1 MIACFLVIY
10 LPICSTS
17 SVTGKTKEEET
28 EEGSESS
35 EEEEEEPNEEDENDE
50 DAIGLDGQLDE
61 DEEKFTFEFKD
72 LSEEFRGDVATL
84 LKSLTKK
91 SGNYELS
98 KAVSEQSTVG
108 TAIVCEE
115 GDDVFGFASI
125 LPLASYMHLDFFK
138 GIIADLLIEVQKL
151 PEDGETA
158 TIMST
163 CVGGDDAD
171 QTAVMIQGRFIN
183 LPLQLIPSL
192 HGALVE
198 DLEWAKKEEKSANKA
213 KKVGTSSNS
222 SEESVVP
229 KFAGIEY
236 ILLLSPCTR
245 QVEKGQDKSTF
256 SPDITSDSS
265 IMFDHFEDEIYF
277 QESLASV
284 FFRPRCADTT
294 YAAALVP
301 VSSLDSCVENIK
313 MLVGE

>member
-1 MIACFLVIY
+1 MIACFSINYFL
-10 LPICSTS
+10 ICSISCATE
-17 SVTGKTKEEET
+17 KTKEEE
-28 EEGSESS
+28 ESESS
-35 EEEEEEPNEEDENDE
+35 DDEEQEPNLDEENDE

-72 LSEEFRGDVATL
+72 LNEDFRGDIASL

-91 SGNYELS
+91 SGSYELS
-98 KAVSEQSTVG
+98 KAVSEQSIVG

-151 PEDGETA
+151 PEDGETS

-171 QTAVMIQGRFIN
+171 QTAMMIQGRFIN
-183 LPLQLIPSL
+183 LPLQLVPSL
-192 HGALVE
+192 HGSLVE
-198 DLEWAKKEEKSANKA
+198 DLEWAKREENSASKKNK
-213 KKVGTSSNS
+213 KTTTSSS
-222 SEESVVP
+222 SSDEAVIP
-229 KFAGIEY
+229 KFANIEY

-245 QVEKGQDKSTF
+245 HVEKGQDASTF
-256 SPDITSDSS
+256 SPDVTSDSS
-265 IMFDHFEDEIYF
+265 ILFDHFEDEIYF

-284 FFRPRCADTT
+284 FFKPRCADTT
-294 YAAALVP
+294 YAAALIP
-301 VSSLDSCVENIK
+301 VSSLSSCVENIK
-313 MLVGE
+313 MLVGQ